1 MKLAWG
7 AASHVGMLRAQNED
21 AFLADTQVFAVA
33 DGMGGHNAGEVAS
46 ALAIAG
52 MKRAAASGFV
62 SAESLVLA
70 INDANKTI
78 HEASG
83 GPSEQRGMGTTLA
96 ALAPLAATDSE
107 PQRVVVANVG
117 DSRVYL
123 FRDKELKQVSADHS
137 YVQELLSEGLIT
149 TAEARLHPRRNI
161 VTRALGI
168 EGDVNADS
176 WVLPMVSGDRYVLC
190 SDGLVDEVE
199 DEHIATILR
208 TNPDP
213 QSAANQLVAVA
224 NANGGRD
231 NVTVVVVD
239 IVDDATVSE
248 DASATSPLTPQRA
261 SHKKILVAGALAVV
275 LMAGVISGIGMYAR
289 SGYFIGFD
297 GSSDEAH
304 LVIYKGRDRQIL
316 WFRPTVQLD
325 SGVER
330 QAVFAALAD
339 DIDESPRYDSLAR
352 AQAYVN
358 SIRDVVL
365 AQTSG
370 DGT

>member
-1 MKLAWG
+1 MKLVWG

-21 AFLADTQVFAVA
+21 AFLADDHVFAVA

-46 ALAIAG
+46 ALAISG
-52 MKRAAASGFV
+52 LKQAAATGFV
-62 SAESLVLA
+62 SAESLVSA
-70 INDANKTI
+70 INNANNTI

-96 ALAPLAATDSE
+96 ALAPLAATDNE
-107 PQRVVVANVG
+107 PQRMVVANVG

-123 FRDKELKQVSADHS
+123 FRANELKQVSADHS

-149 TAEARLHPRRNI
+149 AAEARLHPRRNI

-199 DEHIATILR
+199 DEDITTILR
-208 TNPDP
+208 TNPEP

-239 IVDDATVSE
+239 IVDDAKVTKP
-248 DASATSPLTPQRA
+248 ATMNAPLVPQRT
-261 SHKKILVAGALAVV
+261 SRIKKLVAAALVLV
-275 LMAGVISGIGMYAR
+275 LMIGAISGVGMYAR
-289 SGYFIGFD
+289 SGYFISFD
-297 GSSDEAH
+297 GDGDDAH
-304 LVIYKGRDRQIL
+304 LVIYKGRDRPIL
-316 WFRPTVQLD
+316 WFRPTLQLD

-330 QAVFAALAD
+330 QSVFAALAD
-339 DIDESPRYDSLAR
+339 DIDESPRYESLAR

-370 DGT
+370 DGS